1 MKRKISALLLTILLA
16 MTIAC
21 DAFAWTHTLSG
32 TGITPPA
39 RFSSVEETKDGLECK
54 FKDARSRE
62 GLIYMPAGKL
72 PETAFKKEISR
83 LLKSFEHH
91 QVLDLRYRFW
101 RHHVVPVLFFV
112 AGIIAET
119 PPSPQPA
126 SFPAIGSR
134 LPNWPL
140 ATLTTGN
147 TSTLATFHT
156 CQAPPRWRRSQS
168 GSARKH

>member
-16 MTIAC
+16 MTIVC

-83 LLKSFEHH
+83 LLKSFE
-91 QVLDLRYRFW
+91 QEGYEIVQGLKKVGCGDGRKAWYIFFSGGGAPRVFSQAWIDLR
-101 RHHVVPVLFFV
+101 
-112 AGIIAET
+112 T
-119 PPSPQPA
+119 
-126 SFPAIGSR
+126 
-134 LPNWPL
+134 
-140 ATLTTGN
+140 
-147 TSTLATFHT
+147 
-156 CQAPPRWRRSQS
+156 
-168 GSARKH
+168 

>member
-72 PETAFKKEISR
+72 PETAFKKERESFPR
-83 LLKSFEHH
+83 LL
-91 QVLDLRYRFW
+91 LR
-101 RHHVVPVLFFV
+101 
-112 AGIIAET
+112 
-119 PPSPQPA
+119 
-126 SFPAIGSR
+126 
-134 LPNWPL
+134 
-140 ATLTTGN
+140 
-147 TSTLATFHT
+147 
-156 CQAPPRWRRSQS
+156 RRSPGFS
-168 GSARKH
+168 SPSNRKDMRLYRG